1 MGKAIMLEP
10 KYDEIGYWS
19 EIKLDIIKDYA
30 AAYSRILSS
39 QKKPRLYHIYIDAF
53 AGAGKHI
60 SKKTGTFVLGS
71 PMNALLIKP
80 PFQEYHFID
89 LDKQKIASLEE
100 IAGSR
105 QDVHIYHGD
114 CNHILLEKVLPKTEY
129 KDYRRALCILD
140 PYGLHLDWK
149 VIYKVGQMKSI
160 DIFLNFPVADI
171 NRNVLWRKP
180 EGVAAAQ
187 IDRMNRFWGDESW
200 RQIAYMPSPQI
211 KLFGETE
218 ELKTSNAVI
227 AEAFQKRLETLAGFR
242 NVPKPIAMRNSQNAV
257 VYYLFFASHKLVAEN
272 IIKFIFDKYKDRRG

>member
-30 AAYSRILSS
+30 AAYSHILSS
-39 QKKPRLYHIYIDAF
+39 QKKPSLYHIYIDAF

-60 SKKTGTFVLGS
+60 SKKTGAFVLGS

-80 PFQEYHFID
+80 HFREYHFID

-114 CNHILLEKVLPKTEY
+114 CNHVLLENVLPKAAY

-140 PYGLHLDWK
+140 PYGLHLNWK
-149 VIYKVGQMKSI
+149 VIHTAGQMRSI
-160 DIFLNFPVADI
+160 EIFLNFPVADM
-171 NRNVLWRKP
+171 NRNVLLRKP
-180 EGVAAAQ
+180 DEVSTDQ
-187 IDRMNRFWGDESW
+187 IKRMNRFWGDESW
-200 RQIAYMPSPQI
+200 RQDTYLPSKQI
-211 KLFGETE
+211 KLFGDADLE
-218 ELKTSNAVI
+218 KVSNEKV
-227 AEAFQKRLETLAGFR
+227 AEAFRKRLIKVAGFG
-242 NVPKPIAMRNSQNAV
+242 NVPKPIAMRNTQNAV
-257 VYYLFFASHKLVAEN
+257 VYYLFFASHKPVAAD
-272 IIKFIFDKYKDRRG
+272 IIKDIFKKYKNRRG